1 MEVLPNMLLVI
12 IIQQYV
18 LVSNQYVVH
27 IKRMQYYMSIIS

>member
-18 LVSNQYVVH
+18 LVSNQHVVH
-27 IKRMQYYMSIIS
+27 IKLMQYYMSIIS